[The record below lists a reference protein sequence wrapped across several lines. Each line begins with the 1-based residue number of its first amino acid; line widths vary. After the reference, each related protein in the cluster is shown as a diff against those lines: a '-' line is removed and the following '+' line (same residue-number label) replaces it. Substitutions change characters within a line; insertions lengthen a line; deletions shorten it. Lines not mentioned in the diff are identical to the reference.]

1 MTLPRK
7 KIPHKMILKKSGLEI
22 RTIREMKLW
31 NSFQIYILGVGGNDL
46 FQNGVG

>member
-1 MTLPRK
+1 
-7 KIPHKMILKKSGLEI
+7 MILKKSGLEI

-31 NSFQIYILGVGGNDL
+31 NSFQIYILGGNDL